1 MKEAV
6 RIMKVENRVALV
18 TGSGQGIGRAIALKL
33 ASEGASIAVND
44 IPFNKDK
51 ANETVA
57 ELRALGVKAELFLAD
72 VSKEAE
78 VDAMVASILE
88 QFGKIDILVNNAGIN
103 KDGMVHKAN
112 LDNWNAVVAVNLTGP
127 LLCTKAVLP
136 SMRAA
141 GYGRIVNMSSLTAR
155 VGVFG
160 TGYYAS
166 TKAGLI
172 GLTKVTAVENV
183 SKGITANALAP
194 GYINTDMMLKY
205 PKEQLDALIAG
216 IPMKRFAEPSEIAD
230 AALFLASDASAYIT
244 GAVLDI
250 NGGSFI

>member
-1 MKEAV
+1 MMEAV

-18 TGSGQGIGRAIALKL
+18 TGSGQGIGKAIAFAL
-33 ASEGASIAVND
+33 ANEGASIAVND

-51 ANETVA
+51 AGETVA

-72 VSKEAE
+72 VSKEDQ
-78 VDAMVASILE
+78 VDAMVASVIE
-88 QFGKIDILVNNAGIN
+88 QFGKVDILVNNAGIN
-103 KDGMVHKAN
+103 KDGLVHKAN

-127 LLCTKAVLP
+127 MLCTKAVLP
-136 SMRAA
+136 SMRAN

-183 SKGITANALAP
+183 SKGITVNALAP

-205 PKEQLDALIAG
+205 PKEQLDALIAT
-216 IPMKRFAEPSEIAD
+216 IPMKRFADPKEIAD

>member
-1 MKEAV
+1 M
-6 RIMKVENRVALV
+6 MKVENRVALV
-18 TGSGQGIGRAIALKL
+18 TGSGQGIGRAIALAL
-33 ASEGASIAVND
+33 ANEGASIAVND
-44 IPFNKDK
+44 IPFNKEK
-51 ANETVA
+51 AAGTVD

-72 VSKEAE
+72 VSKEDE
-78 VDAMVASILE
+78 VDAMVASVLE
-88 QFGKIDILVNNAGIN
+88 QFGRVDILVNNAGIN
-103 KDGMVHKAN
+103 KDGLVHKAN
-112 LDNWNAVVAVNLTGP
+112 LDNWNAVMAVNLTGP
-127 LLCTKAVLP
+127 MLCTKAVLP
-136 SMRAA
+136 SMRAN

-183 SKGITANALAP
+183 SKGITCNALAP

-205 PKEQLDALIAG
+205 PKEQLDALIAS
-216 IPMKRFAEPSEIAD
+216 IPMKRFADPKEIAD

>member
-1 MKEAV
+1 M
-6 RIMKVENRVALV
+6 MKVENRVALV
-18 TGSGQGIGRAIALKL
+18 TGSGQGIGRAIALAL
-33 ASEGASIAVND
+33 ANEGASIAVND
-44 IPFNKDK
+44 IPFNKAK
-51 ANETVA
+51 AAATVD

-72 VSKEAE
+72 VSKEDE
-78 VDAMVASILE
+78 VDAMVASVLE
-88 QFGKIDILVNNAGIN
+88 QFGRVDILVNNAGIN
-103 KDGMVHKAN
+103 KDGLVHKAN
-112 LDNWNAVVAVNLTGP
+112 LDNWNAVMAVNLTGP
-127 LLCTKAVLP
+127 MLCTKAVLP
-136 SMRAA
+136 SMRAN

-183 SKGITANALAP
+183 SKGITCNALAP

-205 PKEQLDALIAG
+205 PKEQLDALIAS
-216 IPMKRFAEPSEIAD
+216 IPMKRFADPKEIAD